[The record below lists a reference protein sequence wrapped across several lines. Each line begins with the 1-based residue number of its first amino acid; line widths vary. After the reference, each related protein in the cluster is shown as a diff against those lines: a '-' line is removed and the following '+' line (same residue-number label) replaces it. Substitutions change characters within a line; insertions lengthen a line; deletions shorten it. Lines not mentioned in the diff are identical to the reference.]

1 MHKKLNAHNLMF
13 KNGNE
18 IDLSQSRMITQA
30 KPLKGNQNHDI
41 LKGIFQSVNQLNRLS
56 RKDTLLSV
64 RNPTSEDKISILSE
78 SSEAHLK
85 KLVNFAEKE
94 KRFASMKNRDITT
107 KKSDVLNQ
115 SYAEIGEQIEKL
127 QSWNIAQPVVSVAKS
142 KNYST
147 TNKAVTQTLERR

>member
-1 MHKKLNAHNLMF
+1 MR
-13 KNGNE
+13 
-18 IDLSQSRMITQA
+18 S
-30 KPLKGNQNHDI
+30 
-41 LKGIFQSVNQLNRLS
+41 
-56 RKDTLLSV
+56 
-64 RNPTSEDKISILSE
+64 
-78 SSEAHLK
+78 
-85 KLVNFAEKE
+85 
-94 KRFASMKNRDITT
+94 RDITT